1 MLALGQLA
9 EEIAVLESQL
19 AAAELAHRERQ
30 ADMVKQRN
38 RARMIKVRRD
48 PVAASMP
55 CHPPPSLRRR
65 WYVHPYHQHHTH
77 RVATR
82 FVCGLVGVGVVVW
95 VMDGG
100 CVGLG
105 GGKV

>member
-48 PVAASMP
+48 PRRCLHALPPTTLAAPIVRQLCASCAP
-55 CHPPPSLRRR
+55 VVRLP
-65 WYVHPYHQHHTH
+65 T
-77 RVATR
+77 
-82 FVCGLVGVGVVVW
+82 VCKSN
-95 VMDGG
+95 
-100 CVGLG
+100 LG
-105 GGKV
+105 ARGAGARCWRLCPH